1 MSLKKRVTS
10 IIICCTVI
18 LGSFS
23 LVFADSSRVVTL
35 GANLSAEQKQTML
48 KYFGVNQNDAVVL
61 EVNNQE
67 ERKCLC

>member
-35 GANLSAEQKQTML
+35 GANLSSEQKANYAKIL
-48 KYFGVNQNDAVVL
+48 RCKS
-61 EVNNQE
+61 
-67 ERKCLC
+67 K